1 MPFLLVNDVFPC
13 LFSEFHSDQQ
23 NLNIIECLLMKAIF
37 FIKCL
42 CQSNLLFL
50 MELALPYNLQIGLYL
65 LSYLHFRV
73 FGMSSLENLQNWIT
87 DEKARDLFVTSDG
100 DVAQVSWN
108 DAGVL
113 KPELIY
119 CGNVS

>member
-1 MPFLLVNDVFPC
+1 
-13 LFSEFHSDQQ
+13 
-23 NLNIIECLLMKAIF
+23 
-37 FIKCL
+37 
-42 CQSNLLFL
+42 
-50 MELALPYNLQIGLYL
+50 MELALLYNLQIGLYL
-65 LSYLHFRV
+65 LSYLHFRA
-73 FGMSSLENLQNWIT
+73 FSMSSLENLQNWIT